1 MQPFELVKHCPRCGH
16 PSGVKAAIPF
26 VCANCHL
33 KLYFNTAVSA
43 SAFILNE
50 RGEILFIRR
59 AKEPGKGMLATI
71 GGFIDAGE
79 TAENALR
86 REILEE
92 VHLEISEIEFLVS
105 HPNSYTYAE
114 VTYPVLDLFFLCRI
128 SSDAQAQA
136 GDDVLSVVWKNV
148 HSTDPADLA
157 FESMRQAFL
166 ILKRKLAD

>member
-1 MQPFELVKHCPRCGH
+1 MQPFELVKYCPRCGH
-16 PSGVKAAIPF
+16 PSGASAAIPF
-26 VCANCHL
+26 ICAQCDL
-33 KLYFNTAVSA
+33 KFYFNTAVSA

-59 AKEPGKGMLATI
+59 AKDPGKGMLATI
-71 GGFIDAGE
+71 GGFIDIGE

-92 VHLEISEIEFLVS
+92 VHLEVTQLEFLAS
-105 HPNSYTYAE
+105 HPNNYTYAE

-128 SSDAQAQA
+128 SSAAQAQA
-136 GDDVLSVVWKNV
+136 GDDVLSVVWQNA

-166 ILKRKLAD
+166 ILKSKLAD